1 MAPQGNP
8 TTASGRRRRTRA
20 IALSG
25 GLAAVLALVLVAA
38 HATGDRWGLLD
49 SSRSSSSTPP
59 APSVTPAES
68 RAQLAR
74 ACIAQTKGEE
84 AVAYF
89 HRDIPADRWGDP
101 VRGTASASSE
111 PYVLWLF
118 DDNCE
123 PHRALDVPPRTSRTF
138 KARVG
143 QVWSYTEASA
153 GQPADGRTCRVF
165 GLSNSGTEQRFSDSG
180 LLTYHAA

>member
-1 MAPQGNP
+1 MASHGDPA
-8 TTASGRRRRTRA
+8 TATGRRRRTRA

-38 HATGDRWGLLD
+38 HSTGDRWGILN

-59 APSVTPAES
+59 APTATAES

-111 PYVLWLF
+111 PFVLWLF
-118 DDNCE
+118 DDDCE
-123 PHRALDVPPRTSRTF
+123 PHKALDVPARTSRTF
-138 KARVG
+138 KAQVG

-180 LLTYHAA
+180 LLTYHAE

>member
-1 MAPQGNP
+1 MASQGNP
-8 TTASGRRRRTRA
+8 AAATGRRRRTRA
-20 IALSG
+20 VALSG

-38 HATGDRWGLLD
+38 HATGDRWGILN

-59 APSVTPAES
+59 ASTATAES
-68 RAQLAR
+68 GAQLAR

-101 VRGTASASSE
+101 VRGTASASSA
-111 PYVLWLF
+111 PFVLWLF
-118 DDNCE
+118 DDDCE
-123 PHRALDVPPRTSRTF
+123 PHKALDVLPRTSRTF
-138 KARVG
+138 KAQVG

-180 LLTYHAA
+180 LLTYHAE